1 MASFIYT
8 ADMKHKDRWQAEFQ
22 RLQRQLVRVGW
33 ISHGYVQDRG
43 PGAGGPCY
51 QWTRKERK
59 KTVSVALSQEQYLWM
74 KRAIANWRQAQRLL
88 KRMEQISRAVL
99 FGTVPGPL
107 RRKPLNKGVLGL
119 N

>member
-1 MASFIYT
+1 
-8 ADMKHKDRWQAEFQ
+8 MKNNDRWQAEFQ
-22 RLQRQLVRVGW
+22 RLQRQLAKIGW
-33 ISHGYVQDRG
+33 ISHGHVQDRG

-59 KTVSVALSQEQYLWM
+59 KTVSVALSKEQYLWM
-74 KRAIANWRQAQRLL
+74 KRAITNWRQAQRLL

-99 FGTVPGPL
+99 FGTVSGPL
-107 RRKPLNKGVLGL
+107 RRKPLNKRVLGL

>member
-1 MASFIYT
+1 
-8 ADMKHKDRWQAEFQ
+8 MKHNDRWQAEFQ
-22 RLQRQLVRVGW
+22 RLQRQLARVGW

-59 KTVSVALSQEQYLWM
+59 KTVSVALSKEQYLWM
-74 KRAIANWRQAQRLL
+74 KRAIANWRQSQRLL

-99 FGTVPGPL
+99 FGTVPGLL
-107 RRKPLNKGVLGL
+107 RRKPLNKVVLGL

>member
-1 MASFIYT
+1 
-8 ADMKHKDRWQAEFQ
+8 MKTVLSELRVEYR
-22 RLQRQLVRVGW
+22 RLARQLARTGW

-51 QWTRKERK
+51 QWSRKERK

-74 KRAIANWRQAQRLL
+74 KEAIANWRQVQDTL
-88 KRMEQISRAVL
+88 KRMEQISRLVL
-99 FGTVPGPL
+99 FRTIPEPP
-107 RRKPLNKGVLGL
+107 RRKSLSKKVLGL

>member
-1 MASFIYT
+1 
-8 ADMKHKDRWQAEFQ
+8 MKPQLAALRAEYGK
-22 RLQRQLVRVGW
+22 LLKQLATIGW

-59 KTVSVALSQEQYLWM
+59 KTVSVALSKEQYLWM

-107 RRKPLNKGVLGL
+107 R
-119 N
+119 